1 MKGIYVKEKKKKVSS
16 ALYLYLLLCSISNSF
31 PSTPSTKSPMLAAQT
46 WVH

>member
-1 MKGIYVKEKKKKVSS
+1 MKGIYVKEKKKVSS